1 MIRPDSLSLCLNKV
15 LCAYRLNCDFFSI
28 SLVVLQARLDQ
39 KHIQAFKKL
48 HRLRGMKQ
56 DASLSCV
63 CPGLFIGDSLL
74 SCLTSSWQSICEPF
88 PLLGCKTQHSSSMS
102 RRSSHNWLALGTLH
116 RIILRKQLRPSI
128 KAQINVTTLSTLVTC
143 DSKQASR
150 KYSLVSSLLS
160 VSDLYSQACCPNRT
174 LYKSR
179 DIHSAVHHKKSNLV
193 EFTLSLLRIWTI
205 QPVIEEQKYEIEIT
219 DIAGS
224 MGAAHNLEALKLA
237 GVTHVLNASPLVPC
251 FYRKEFTYMVASVHD
266 DPKEDLSVF
275 FTDTN
280 AFIQEV
286 SHMEIL

>member
-1 MIRPDSLSLCLNKV
+1 MFRDWMMRPASLFLCLALSLSAQLWLSSK
-15 LCAYRLNCDFFSI
+15 
-28 SLVVLQARLDQ
+28 SLFVLQARLDQ

-74 SCLTSSWQSICEPF
+74 SCLTSSWQSIGEPF
-88 PLLGCKTQHSSSMS
+88 PLLGSKTQHSSSTS
-102 RRSSHNWLALGTLH
+102 RQSNHNWLVLGTLH
-116 RIILRKQLRPSI
+116 TFILRKPLRPSI
-128 KAQINVTTLSTLVTC
+128 KAQTNSTTLSTLVTC
-143 DSKQASR
+143 ESKQASR
-150 KYSLVSSLLS
+150 CCCHCLICIGKHAVLIGHYTNHETFYS
-160 VSDLYSQACCPNRT
+160 AF
-174 LYKSR
+174 
-179 DIHSAVHHKKSNLV
+179 HHKQYLGKV
-193 EFTLSLLRIWTI
+193 TLSLSRIWTT

-219 DIAGS
+219 DVAGS

-251 FYRKEFTYMVASVHD
+251 FYRKEFRYMVASVHD

-286 SHMEIL
+286 SLMEIF